1 MTPLN
6 EIFEVV
12 LRNYKNPTLKH
23 STGKPILPNFE
34 NLLTISCP
42 RLMANLVVSV
52 TFQYATVRFT

>member
-34 NLLTISCP
+34 NCLQY
-42 RLMANLVVSV
+42 LV
-52 TFQYATVRFT
+52 QD